1 MLLVGSPPLASL
13 PVPEGRLPV
22 QALSFSRL
30 LLPMPVRNFSRLAL
44 VFVVL
49 FAVLVLSSL
58 VPFQPLD
65 PAWQS
70 RLTAVLVN
78 AGTLPLTA
86 LALLQLAFL
95 LDPEDPDIQRRLQRF
110 AQLSIA
116 VALGYLLLAPLQI
129 SASLRLQSR
138 GSAEQLSRLARAEAK
153 LQQLRQAARQAA
165 SGTDLSAR
173 FQALSGP
180 SISPAE
186 LSLPLPVL
194 KAQAALALDQAQAQL
209 QRQRSALPASDPLR
223 LLPELLRNA
232 VSCLA
237 LACGFAIFARAR
249 DSELSLVDFWQDS
262 LERRRL
268 RRASRSARQAE
279 EDDYVRQLS
288 GEDGTTSKD

>member
-1 MLLVGSPPLASL
+1 MPAGLAL
-13 PVPEGRLPV
+13 AWYGARR
-22 QALSFSRL
+22 LSFSSL

-49 FAVLVLSSL
+49 FAMLVLSNL
-58 VPFQPLD
+58 FPVQPLD

-70 RLTAVLVN
+70 RLATVLVN

-86 LALLQLAFL
+86 LALLQLAHH
-95 LDPEDPDIQRRLQRF
+95 LDPRDPRITKRLQRF
-110 AQLSIA
+110 TQLSIA

-138 GSAEQLSRLARAEAK
+138 GSAEQLSRLVRAEAK

-165 SGTDLSAR
+165 SGADLSAR

-180 SISPAE
+180 GVSPAD
-186 LSLPLPVL
+186 LALPLPVL
-194 KAQAALALDQAQAQL
+194 KAQAALALDQAQAQIK
-209 QRQRSALPASDPLR
+209 RERNALPASDPLR

-237 LACGFAIFARAR
+237 LACGFAIFARGR
-249 DSELSLVDFWQDS
+249 DSELSLLESWQVS
-262 LERRRL
+262 LKRIRL
-268 RRASRSARQAE
+268 QRASRSGRQADE
-279 EDDYVRQLS
+279 ADYIRQLS
-288 GEDGTTSKD
+288 RGENDSSRD

>member
-1 MLLVGSPPLASL
+1 
-13 PVPEGRLPV
+13 
-22 QALSFSRL
+22 
-30 LLPMPVRNFSRLAL
+30 MPVRNFSRLAL

-49 FAVLVLSSL
+49 FAVLVLGSL
-58 VPFQPLD
+58 FPFQPLD

-78 AGTLPLTA
+78 AGTLPLTG

-95 LDPEDPDIQRRLQRF
+95 LDPEDPDIHRRQQRF

-129 SASLRLQSR
+129 SASLQLQSR
-138 GSAEQLSRLARAEAK
+138 GSTEQLSRLARAEAK

-165 SGTDLSAR
+165 SGADLSAR

-180 SISPAE
+180 TISPAE
-186 LSLPLPVL
+186 LALPLPVL
-194 KAQAALALDQAQAQL
+194 KAQAALALDQAQAQIK
-209 QRQRSALPASDPLR
+209 RERNALPAGDPLR

-232 VSCLA
+232 FSCLA
-237 LACGFAIFARAR
+237 LAFGFAIFARGR

-279 EDDYVRQLS
+279 EDDYVRQLN
-288 GEDGTTSKD
+288 GEDDTTSRH